1 MSEIS
6 KEELK
11 RYRSSPIYFS
21 FPKTLPEVAQWVN
34 KDLVLLLE
42 HFESLLWHRFNPWL
56 GTSICHKCGQ
66 KRKKKKKKKR
76 PRLSSMSR
84 SEITVNFNGSIFI
97 H

>member
-42 HFESLLWHRFNPWL
+42 HFESLLWHRFNPWP
-56 GTSICHKCGQ
+56 GNFHVPQVWPKN
-66 KRKKKKKKKR
+66 KKN
-76 PRLSSMSR
+76 
-84 SEITVNFNGSIFI
+84 E
-97 H
+97 